1 MIPTSIPVG
10 IANMVLEGNTKFIK
24 QGRDK
29 MVLYIPVDIIRDS
42 RFPFKGEEDLF
53 ISVDPETQSI
63 VVTLR
68 DNVPS
73 YRDELRNR

>member
-1 MIPTSIPVG
+1 
-10 IANMVLEGNTKFIK
+10 MVLEGNTRFIR

-42 RFPFKGEEDLF
+42 RFPFKGEENLF

-63 VVTLR
+63 VVTLL

-73 YRDELRNR
+73 YRDELKKDEN